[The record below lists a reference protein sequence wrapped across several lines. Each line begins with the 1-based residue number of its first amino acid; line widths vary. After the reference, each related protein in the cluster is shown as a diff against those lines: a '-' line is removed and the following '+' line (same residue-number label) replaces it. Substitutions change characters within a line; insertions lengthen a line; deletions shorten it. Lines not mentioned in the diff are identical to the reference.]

1 MPTEIAKAYIQLVPT
16 MQGVKQALTKDLG
29 GEAAN
34 AGKFAGGDFTK
45 AFGGE
50 LGNVGK
56 LASSSLGELSSS
68 FASGIASVA
77 AYGAAVAAVAVELV
91 KLSNEAAKHADS
103 IKTMSTNY
111 GIAISDIQKLKYM
124 EELTDVSTETLL
136 GSMSRLTRSMSSAQS
151 GTGATADAF
160 SRLGVSVT
168 NSDGSLRSSNTV
180 FMEAIDALG
189 SVGNATERD
198 ALAMEIFGRSA
209 MELNSVIAQ
218 GSDGLRALAQEAEN
232 SGYVM
237 SDKMVNLLAEGDDAG
252 QRFNKAMEGLGN
264 TIGAVVTPSIIGWEY
279 VLTQAADSTAT
290 FIQRLTGLRDEAD
303 QVTDAINTASDALSN
318 FSDITPRD
326 LMSQQQKDY
335 VRYLGTMDEYYKSL
349 GISSGYVQDFDL
361 WSENQQRMRNGQSVV
376 YDSGRSMHV
385 TFEIDGKKI
394 AQATYDANRAES
406 NRIGNHAIR

>member
-16 MQGVKQALTKDLG
+16 MQGVKSALTKDLG

-34 AGKFAGGDFTK
+34 AGKLAGGDFTK

-77 AYGAAVAAVAVELV
+77 AYGAAVAGVAAQLV

-111 GIAISDIQKLKYM
+111 GIAVSDIQKLKYM

-160 SRLGVSVT
+160 GRLGVSVT
-168 NSDGSLRSSNTV
+168 NSDGSLRSSNSV
-180 FMEAIDALG
+180 FMETIDALG

-303 QVTDAINTASDALSN
+303 QVTDAVNTASDALSN

-335 VRYLGTMDEYYKSL
+335 VRYLGTMDQYYKSL

-361 WSENQQRMRNGQSVV
+361 WSENQQRMRSGQSVA
-376 YDSGRSMHV
+376 YDSNRSINV
-385 TFEIDGKKI
+385 SVQLDSQTI
-394 AQATYDANRAES
+394 ARATYDANRAES

>member
-16 MQGVKQALTKDLG
+16 MQGVKSALTKDLG

-34 AGKFAGGDFTK
+34 AGKLAGGDFSR

-50 LGNVGK
+50 LGSVGK

-77 AYGAAVAAVAVELV
+77 AYGAAVAGVAAQLV

-111 GIAISDIQKLKYM
+111 GIAVSDIQKLKYM

-160 SRLGVSVT
+160 NRLGVSVT
-168 NSDGSLRSSNTV
+168 NSDGSLRSSNSV

-237 SDKMVNLLAEGDDAG
+237 SDKMVSILADADDAG
-252 QRFNKAMEGLGN
+252 QRFNKAMDGLGK
-264 TIGAVVTPSIIGWEY
+264 TIGTLVTPAIVGWEEI
-279 VLTQAADSTAT
+279 LTIAADSTSV
-290 FIQRLTGLRDEAD
+290 FIQKLVGLRDEAGE
-303 QVTDAINTASDALSN
+303 VTDAVNNAADALSN

-335 VRYLGTMDEYYKSL
+335 VRYLGTMEDYYKSL

-361 WSENQQRMRNGQSVV
+361 WSENQQRMRSGQSVA
-376 YDSGRSMHV
+376 YDSNRSINV
-385 TFEIDGKKI
+385 SVQLDSQTI
-394 AQATYDANRAES
+394 ARATYDANRAES